1 MVWPSTSRLPAKRR
15 CQTPWLRMT
24 TWCRPTCVSCAVKVR
39 PRAGLRPR
47 TSKKSS
53 VTREPLRRS
62 GSPAAGEVE
71 PLIAER
77 GDAGEGVVLIAVAE
91 VISGGEGE
99 LRKSGLQI
107 ALAHDHELLGFV
119 EPQRLE
125 QHGVD
130 HREDGGIGSDSQ
142 GQSQHGNA
150 GEPRVATQG
159 AEGVAE
165 VAEYGRKHGY
175 GLDEGERRALARV
188 GRVQIVDPRARR
200 VHHGFSTMMFPNFVL
215 VFGFLDRLSPPENSH
230 HG

>member
-1 MVWPSTSRLPAKRR
+1 MAQDDDVVLSHLCLLRGEGPAESGLAAEHIEEIECDAR
-15 CQTPWLRMT
+15 
-24 TWCRPTCVSCAVKVR
+24 AVE
-39 PRAGLRPR
+39 AFGLA
-47 TSKKSS
+47 S
-53 VTREPLRRS
+53 
-62 GSPAAGEVE
+62 AGEVE

-77 GDAGEGVVLIAVAE
+77 GDAREGVVLIAVAE
-91 VISGGEGE
+91 IISRGEGE
-99 LRKSGLQI
+99 LRKSGLEI
-107 ALAHDHELLGFV
+107 AFAHDHELLGFV

-130 HREDGGIGSDSQ
+130 HREDGGIRSDSQ
-142 GQSQHGNA
+142 GESEDRNA